1 MQGGSPAA
9 GTFGRV
15 GPSGRGGDRGGP
27 GGPRSEP
34 DSPDGRAA
42 GCGLRVLVRHRTS
55 PRIGDRNAPTGG
67 SPQGMI
73 IPRGSGPK
81 VRPVRRPPCVAVG
94 RSTRVRHHADP
105 KPLSSCR
112 SRPRTGL
119 APRLQWGVLGTARF
133 QPSNG
138 TGPGSRSGGRNRGP
152 TRGEDPGP
160 GRSAGIRR
168 THPMGTRA
176 KDSTRHRNFG
186 SVVDVTDP
194 AGSVGTGFGHGR
206 QRGSVHRG
214 PFARCAAR
222 RDPPSHGN
230 AKGDS
235 ARSRPSSSSRARR
248 DAGVSAAA
256 RGPPQTSAAVRIRS
270 RRC

>member
-1 MQGGSPAA
+1 M
-9 GTFGRV
+9 
-15 GPSGRGGDRGGP
+15 
-27 GGPRSEP
+27 
-34 DSPDGRAA
+34 
-42 GCGLRVLVRHRTS
+42 L
-55 PRIGDRNAPTGG
+55 
-67 SPQGMI
+67 

-94 RSTRVRHHADP
+94 RSTRVRHHADR

-119 APRLQWGVLGTARF
+119 APRLQWRVLGTARF
-133 QPSNG
+133 QPPNG

-168 THPMGTRA
+168 TCPQEDAREG
-176 KDSTRHRNFG
+176 F
-186 SVVDVTDP
+186 DP
-194 AGSVGTGFGHGR
+194 TSELRVRRGVADPVGSVGTGFGHGR

-235 ARSRPSSSSRARR
+235 ARSRPSSSSLARR

-256 RGPPQTSAAVRIRS
+256 RGPPRTIAAVRIRS